1 MRGWKAVHDTSPS
14 ENGTG
19 EKSTV
24 VPDSGEVTRLL
35 GNLRGG
41 DQAAHD
47 ELYPL
52 VYGELRRVAQRVLS
66 SERAGH
72 TLQATALV
80 NEAYLKLAHA
90 GGAENRLHFIR
101 IAARAMRQVL
111 VDHARRK
118 LADKRGGDVI
128 HTVVDDKPIGLDA
141 RPEELMALDQA
152 LERLEKQDP
161 RLRQIVECRFFG
173 GLTEGEMADLLGV
186 TTRTVQ
192 RDWAKARAWLYR
204 ELYQKQPPAEDRP

>member
-1 MRGWKAVHDTSPS
+1 MRGWKVVHDTSPS
-14 ENGTG
+14 ENGTV

-41 DQAAHD
+41 DHAAHD

-52 VYGELRRVAQRVLS
+52 VYGELQRVLS
-66 SERAGH
+66 GERAGH

-204 ELYQKQPPAEDRP
+204 ELYQKQPRVEDGS

>member
-1 MRGWKAVHDTSPS
+1 MSDT
-14 ENGTG
+14 GQ
-19 EKSTV
+19 
-24 VPDSGEVTRLL
+24 VTRLL
-35 GNLRGG
+35 ADLRGG
-41 DQAAHD
+41 DARAHD

-52 VYGELRRVAQRVLS
+52 VYGELRRVAQRVLAG
-66 SERAGH
+66 ERAGH

-80 NEAYLKLAHA
+80 NEAYLKLAQA

-118 LADKRGGDVI
+118 LAEKRGGDVV

-152 LERLEKQDP
+152 LERLEEQDP
-161 RLRQIVECRFFG
+161 RLRQIVEYRFFG
-173 GLTEGEMADLLGV
+173 GLTETEMAELLGV

-204 ELYQKQPPAEDRP
+204 ELYKKQPPAEDES